1 MNASLPLA
9 FLLCCEVYLFMSTS
23 DVFCLQGLEV
33 HAARGSEIAGKHA
46 DALGTD

>member
-9 FLLCCEVYLFMSTS
+9 FLLCRKVYLFMLAS
-23 DVFCLQGLEV
+23 DIFCLQGLEV
-33 HAARGSEIAGKHA
+33 HATRGSEVAGEHA